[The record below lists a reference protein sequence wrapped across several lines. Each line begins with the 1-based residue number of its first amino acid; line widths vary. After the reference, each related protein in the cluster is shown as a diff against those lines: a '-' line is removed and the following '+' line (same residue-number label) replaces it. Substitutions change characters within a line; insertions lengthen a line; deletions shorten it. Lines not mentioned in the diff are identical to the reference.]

1 MFLEPPQRYIL
12 EDGLL
17 KLGIEFTDKSLVL
30 YSIYIHELL
39 LWNRKTNLVGTR
51 DVKQI
56 IIRHILDSLSVYH
69 LLKSE
74 NETILD
80 IGAGAGFP
88 SVPLKIVAGH
98 LRFTACERRSRRA
111 AFLRNVSTLLGF
123 SDYRVI
129 ERDVREVRER
139 YGVILSRGVGDL
151 NALVSLTRKVIKE
164 RSMIIAFKGKITEI
178 EKEMKRLKESS
189 FDQNG
194 MSLDIQRVKVPYLDK
209 EERNIVIIT
218 TK

>member
-1 MFLEPPQRYIL
+1 MYLTPTQRIL
-12 EDGLL
+12 LKNGLG
-17 KLGIEFTDKSLVL
+17 KLGIEYSEKSLGL
-30 YSIYIHELL
+30 FSKFIQELL
-39 LWNRKTNLVGTR
+39 LWNSKTNLVGTQ
-51 DVKQI
+51 DVGQI
-56 IIRHILDSLSVYH
+56 ITRHILDSVSVYY

-74 NETILD
+74 NRSILD
-80 IGAGAGFP
+80 IGTGAGFP
-88 SVPLKIVAGH
+88 SVPLKIVAEH
-98 LRFTACERRSRRA
+98 LRITACERRSKRA

-123 SDYRVI
+123 IDYRVL

-139 YGVILSRGVGDL
+139 FDIILARGVGEL
-151 NALVSLTRKVIKE
+151 KALVSLTQKVIKE

-189 FDQNG
+189 SDQNG
-194 MSLDIQRVKVPYLDK
+194 MSLDIQSVKVPYLDK